1 MTFQVPR
8 LITLDVGRPSA
19 GRQTKREPLCID
31 EMLSL
36 TGELADLGVAR
47 IRLLLHD
54 VSAIDDLERL
64 TAYARRRRCAVTVVC
79 RTHADTASIG
89 DIADARPDAMA
100 IPLHSHNAEIHKLVD
115 GGMDWSW
122 SIHLASA
129 VHDSGIPLE
138 IETAITPG
146 NALPLMPLSEVV
158 ESLHAAS
165 WHLDFSHA
173 RLSDAI
179 TTSAATALIHIAA
192 RGHLHVSVHEL
203 PFLRRIVGE
212 HATLPGALMMTDAAE
227 AMHVSSSGD
236 VRVND
241 VVVGNVRVQ
250 TFDTIQERSR
260 SYVQRG
266 IPDAGYRVLQPCRHS
281 ELFH

>member
-1 MTFQVPR
+1 MTFQIPR

-36 TGELADLGVAR
+36 AEELADLGVAR
-47 IRLLLHD
+47 MRLLLHD

-79 RTHADTASIG
+79 RTHADAASIG
-89 DIADARPDAMA
+89 AIAEAMPNAIA
-100 IPLHSHNAEIHKLVD
+100 IPLHSHTADIHKLVD
-115 GGMDWSW
+115 GGIDWSW
-122 SIHLASA
+122 SVHLATA
-129 VHDSGIPLE
+129 VHETGIPLE

-192 RGHLHVSVHEL
+192 RGRLRVSVHEL
-203 PFLRRIVGE
+203 PFLRQIVRQ
-212 HATLPGALMMTDAAE
+212 HTVLLPLLMMTDAAE

-241 VVVGNVRVQ
+241 IIVGNVRVQ

-260 SYVQRG
+260 SYVVSG
-266 IPDAGYRVLQPCRHS
+266 IPDAGLRVVQPCRRS
-281 ELFH
+281 EFFQ

>member
-8 LITLDVGRPSA
+8 LITLDVGRSSA

-36 TGELADLGVAR
+36 AGELADLGVAR
-47 IRLLLHD
+47 MRLLLHD
-54 VSAIDDLERL
+54 VNAIDDLERL

-79 RTHADTASIG
+79 RTHADAASIG
-89 DIADARPDAMA
+89 AIAEARPDAIA
-100 IPLHSHNAEIHKLVD
+100 IPLHSHTAEIHKLV
-115 GGMDWSW
+115 GGGIDWSW

-129 VHDSGIPLE
+129 VHETGLLLE

-165 WHLDFSHA
+165 WHLDFSQA
-173 RLSDAI
+173 RLNDAI
-179 TTSAATALIHIAA
+179 STAAATALIHIAA
-192 RGHLHVSVHEL
+192 SGCLRLSVHEL
-203 PFLRRIVGE
+203 PFLRQIVRQ
-212 HATLPGALMMTDAAE
+212 HATLLPLLLMTDAAE

-236 VRVND
+236 VRVSGI
-241 VVVGNVRVQ
+241 VVGNVRVQ

-260 SYVQRG
+260 SYVLPAPPESARVRTQR
-266 IPDAGYRVLQPCRHS
+266 AS
-281 ELFH
+281 E